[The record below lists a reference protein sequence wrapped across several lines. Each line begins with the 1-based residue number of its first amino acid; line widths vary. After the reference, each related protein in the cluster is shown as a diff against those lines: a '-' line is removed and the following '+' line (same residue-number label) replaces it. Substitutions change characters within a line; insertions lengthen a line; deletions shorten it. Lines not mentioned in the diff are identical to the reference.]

1 MTSKPLISCII
12 IFFNADEKFFVEAI
26 ESIFAQNYEN
36 WELLLVDDGSTDGS
50 SEIAIGY
57 TQKYPKKVHY
67 LEHEGHQNRGMSAT
81 RNLGIHHAKGEYI
94 TFLDADDI
102 WIPNTLEEQ
111 SAILNSHPDAAMV
124 YGPIQWWYSWTG
136 NPKDMRLDF
145 LDTPIVPVE
154 DSRVQIDTIVQPP
167 MLFLLSL
174 QMKICISG
182 MLVRRQVI
190 EKVGGFEE
198 TFRGLYEDQ
207 VFCTKVCLQFPVFV
221 ASQFWYKYRQHPN
234 SCCHTAAEQKGK
246 EYAARL
252 NFLNWLGQYL
262 IVQGIKDS
270 KVWWVFRKEKLV
282 VVHPILYFLFQKNM
296 YFQWKIKKFGQLQ
309 KLLTTRVIN
318 LVYSYKLLSLNRN
331 GTK

>member
-12 IFFNADEKFFVEAI
+12 IFFNAGEKFFVEAI
-26 ESIFAQNYEN
+26 ESIFAQTYEN

-57 TQKYPKKVHY
+57 TQKYPEKVRY

-81 RNLGIHHAKGEYI
+81 RNLGIRHAKGEYI

-111 SAILNSHPDAAMV
+111 AAILDSHPEAAMV

-136 NPKDMRLDF
+136 NPQDMRHDF
-145 LDTPIVPVE
+145 FDTPIVSME
-154 DSRVQIDTIVQPP
+154 DSRVQINTLIQPP
-167 MLFLLSL
+167 TLFLLLL
-174 QMKICISG
+174 QIKIGISG

-190 EKVGGFEE
+190 EKVAGFEE
-198 TFRGLYEDQ
+198 IFRGLYEDQ

-221 ASQFWYKYRQHPN
+221 ASQSWYKYRQHPS
-234 SCCHTAAEQKGK
+234 SCCQAAVEQKGK
-246 EYAARL
+246 EYAARFT
-252 NFLNWLGQYL
+252 FLNWVRQYL
-262 IVQGIKDS
+262 VEQGIKDS
-270 KVWWVFRKEKLV
+270 KVWRVFRKERLL
-282 VVHPILYFLFQKNM
+282 VVHPILYFLFQKNR

-309 KLLTTRVIN
+309 QLLITRVIN
-318 LVYSYKLLSLNRN
+318 FVHSYKLLTLNRN